1 MGIAEVSFFA
11 GILLFFVAIIGGGI
25 EIKELKIPQITGSA
39 KYSCLLGSLM
49 FIGLGLYLK
58 NVLPIV
64 TLPTAPTAPT
74 AVKVETKLPNTE
86 ITTTS
91 TTVPI
96 QSTPTNTTETQTP
109 VTTPPNSTETQIPVT
124 TPTNTERTTSTTPEA
139 PQVTPE
145 PPKPESNDAEKSLL
159 AKHYAEVQLDE
170 ANKGLNQVWNAT
182 TGDIRNELLPKQRA
196 WLKQREADCAAKAAN
211 EQADEVMK
219 EALKLG
225 CMAKLT
231 EPRIEQLKKEITE
244 LEQSIVEEPEDK
256 PATINTTSIHE
267 DIQANAKQQA
277 KQKLDDANKRLN
289 QVWNATTAEI
299 RKELLP
305 EQREWLKKRE
315 DDCTA
320 QAVNE
325 DKEMQDVLKL
335 TCMANM
341 TEPRTEE
348 LKQRIAELTQ

>member
-11 GILLFFVAIIGGGI
+11 GTLLFFVAIIGGGI

-39 KYSCLLGSLM
+39 RYSCLAGSLM
-49 FIGLGLYLK
+49 FLGLGLYLK
-58 NVLPIV
+58 MMTPTVIV
-64 TLPTAPTAPT
+64 PTPPAT
-74 AVKVETKLPNTE
+74 VKVETPA
-86 ITTTS
+86 IS
-91 TTVPI
+91 TTPTTLPI
-96 QSTPTNTTETQTP
+96 QPTPNQQTP
-109 VTTPPNSTETQIPVT
+109 VTTPTQQT
-124 TPTNTERTTSTTPEA
+124 TITTATQPSNTERQTLATTEQTPPSPTPEN
-139 PQVTPE
+139 TDK
-145 PPKPESNDAEKSLL
+145 PKDETEKSIL
-159 AKHYAEVQLDE
+159 AKHYAGVQLED
-170 ANKGLNQVWNAT
+170 ANKRLNEVWNAT
-182 TGDIRNELLPKQRA
+182 TADIRNELLPKQRA

-211 EQADEVMK
+211 EQTDDVMK

-231 EPRIEQLKKEITE
+231 EPRIEQLKQEITE
-244 LEQSIVEEPEDK
+244 LEESIIEEPDNK
-256 PATINTTSIHE
+256 PAVINTTSIHE

-289 QVWNATTAEI
+289 QVWNATTADI

-320 QAVNE
+320 QAINE
-325 DKEMQDVLKL
+325 DKTLQDVLKL

-341 TEPRTEE
+341 TDPRTEE
-348 LKQRIAELTQ
+348 LKQKIADLTQ

>member
-64 TLPTAPTAPT
+64 TLPTAPTVPT
-74 AVKVETKLPNTE
+74 AVKVESKLPNTQ
-86 ITTTS
+86 ISTTTTS
-91 TTVPI
+91 VPI
-96 QSTPTNTTETQTP
+96 QLTPTNTTEVQT
-109 VTTPPNSTETQIPVT
+109 PVT
-124 TPTNTERTTSTTPEA
+124 TPTNTERTTSTTPETR
-139 PQVTPE
+139 QTTPE
-145 PPKPESNDAEKSLL
+145 PAKPESNDAEKSLL
-159 AKHYAEVQLDE
+159 AKHYAEVQLDD
-170 ANKGLNQVWNAT
+170 ANKRLNQVWNAT

-196 WLKQREADCAAKAAN
+196 WLKQREADCAEKAAN
-211 EQADEVMK
+211 EPADEVMK
-219 EALKLG
+219 DALKLG

-244 LEQSIVEEPEDK
+244 LEESIIDVPDDK
-256 PATINTTSIHE
+256 PAVINTTSIHE

-305 EQREWLKKRE
+305 EQRDWLKKRE
-315 DDCTA
+315 EDCTA

-325 DKEMQDVLKL
+325 DKAMQDVLKL

-341 TEPRTEE
+341 TDPRTEE
-348 LKQRIAELTQ
+348 LKQKIADLTQ